1 MLLNRS
7 TQEIFMTPSEL
18 LDVQIAHEQEML
30 DRGVSRY
37 RKHVIEAQ
45 QRGQEADTQ
54 HGSLLMKQTIDKLI
68 EGADKYIL
76 SSLAGEAGKHATAA
90 KILSTLDIEVCS
102 YVALKTVI
110 NSLTTR
116 VTMTNVCVQIGQNI
130 HDQHLCDEFKLHNK
144 LWFKSTM
151 DYMAK
156 RKASRIHRKM
166 TLRKAADKANTS
178 YNTWSTPELYHI
190 GAKLVDLIIQTTGM
204 VYVDKVHTGRKR
216 VTHYLSATPEIL
228 DWIRQLNTLNEVL
241 TPEALPFVIPPKN
254 RKTVMSDVMHSKV
267 WKKRLPLIKTR
278 NRQLLEELE
287 GDPALQQTIDAVNIM
302 QNTPFRINKRIVKLQ
317 RMCWEGGE
325 SWGGIPARSEAPM
338 PLSPYPDVPTHTLD
352 ESQKKILFKYKKKRQ
367 VAHERNAS
375 ALSKKIAFERSL
387 IVAERFAKFSE
398 LYFIYQTDY
407 RGRVYPVAQFLSPQ
421 GTSVIKAQMVLANGK
436 PIETYDEL
444 RWLYHHAG
452 NCFGYD
458 KKTID
463 ERVRLIEEMMDEIL
477 AIDSDPLS
485 NSSWKDC
492 SDPWGFL
499 AACFEIS
506 QFKREGYGFISHIS
520 VNLDASNSGLQHYSS
535 MLRDVA
541 GASATNVIP
550 SDSPSDVYRDVAE
563 ITERK
568 LAEECLKDTDESVW
582 AREWLESGQVDRGIC
597 KKPTMTKVYSS
608 TLFSCR
614 DSVRDELVH
623 RFDSGKAINPFIN
636 DDDAFIKA
644 TFYLAKTIWS
654 SISECVVSADLA
666 MDWMQKIAREVSKL
680 EIPIM
685 WQTPSGFKVVQSYPE
700 MKSLRIQTHID
711 GQVVRP
717 RMASP
722 NYSKVDKKRAAS
734 GICPNFIHGLDS
746 SFMILTI
753 LSSFSGGSAGGKG
766 ITDFWMI
773 HDSFGTTVKDVALL
787 DKTLREVFVKMYEDN
802 DVLSQFR
809 EAMLKVVPKVALP
822 PKQGQLSLKGVL
834 TSKYFFS

>member
-1 MLLNRS
+1 MND
-7 TQEIFMTPSEL
+7 SEL
-18 LDVQIAHEQEML
+18 LDIQIAHEQEML

-37 RKHVIEAQ
+37 RKHVTEAQ
-45 QRGQEADTQ
+45 QKGQESDTQ
-54 HGSLLMKQTIDKLI
+54 HGSLLMKKTIDKLI
-68 EGADKYIL
+68 TGADAYIL
-76 SSLAGEAGKHATAA
+76 SALQGEAGKHATAA

-156 RKASRIHRKM
+156 RKASRIHKKM

-178 YNTWSTPELYHI
+178 YNTWTTPELYHI

-216 VTHYLSATPEIL
+216 TTHYLAATPEIL

-254 RKTVMSDVMHSKV
+254 RKTVMSEVMHSSI

-287 GDPALQQTIDAVNIM
+287 GDPDLQKTIDAVNIM
-302 QNTPFRINKRIVKLQ
+302 QNTAFRINKRIVKLQ

-325 SWGGIPARSEAPM
+325 AWGGIPSRNEAPM
-338 PLSPYPDVPTHTLD
+338 PLSPYPDVPTHTLND
-352 ESQKKILFKYKKKRQ
+352 AEKKVLFKYKKKRQ
-367 VAHERNAS
+367 MVHERNAS

-387 IVAERFAKFSE
+387 IVAERFSKFSE
-398 LYFIYQTDY
+398 LFFIYQTDY
-407 RGRVYPVAQFLSPQ
+407 RGRIYPVAQFLSPQ
-421 GTSVIKAQMVLANGK
+421 GTSVIKAQMVLANGQ
-436 PIETYDEL
+436 PIETYEEL
-444 RWLYHHAG
+444 RWLYHHAA

-458 KKTID
+458 KKTIN
-463 ERVRLIEEMMDEIL
+463 ERVRLIEQMMDEIL
-477 AIDSDPLS
+477 AIDADPLT

-506 QFKREGYGFISHIS
+506 QFQREGYGFISHIS
-520 VNLDASNSGLQHYSS
+520 INLDATNSGLQIYSA
-535 MLRDVA
+535 MLRDEV
-541 GASATNVIP
+541 GAAATNVIP
-550 SDSPSDVYRDVAE
+550 TDSPADVYRDVAE

-568 LAEECLKDTDESVW
+568 LAEEVLRDTDESVW
-582 AREWLESGQVDRGIC
+582 AREWLESGQVDRSLC
-597 KKPTMTKVYSS
+597 KKPCMTKVYSS

-614 DSVRDELVH
+614 DSVRDELMQ
-623 RFDSGKAINPFIN
+623 RFDSGNVINPFLN

-654 SISECVVSADLA
+654 SISECVVSADQA
-666 MDWMQKIAREVSKL
+666 MDWMQKIAREVSKID
-680 EIPIM
+680 IPIM
-685 WQTPSGFKVVQSYPE
+685 WQTPTGFKVVQSYPE

-722 NYSKVDKKRAAS
+722 DYSKVDKKRAAS
-734 GICPNFIHGLDS
+734 GICPNFVHALDS
-746 SFMILTI
+746 SFMVQVILNCAN
-753 LSSFSGGSAGGKG
+753 GGSNNGVKMK
-766 ITDFWMI
+766 DFWMI
-773 HDSFGTTVKDVALL
+773 HDSFGTTVKNAALL
-787 DKTLREVFVKMYEDN
+787 DKTLREVFVAMFEEN
-802 DVLSQFR
+802 DVLAQFR
-809 EAMLKVVPKVALP
+809 ESMLKVLPKVPLP
-822 PKQGQLSLKGVL
+822 PKRGNLSLKGVL
-834 TSKYFFS
+834 KSKYFFS